1 MGQFS
6 VGTILSSG
14 SNFSR
19 RQHHGRAAKVGVAT
33 WLGLLAGML
42 AKVVLAFM
50 MIGIY
55 IVALMV

>member
-1 MGQFS
+1 
-6 VGTILSSG
+6 
-14 SNFSR
+14 
-19 RQHHGRAAKVGVAT
+19 VAT